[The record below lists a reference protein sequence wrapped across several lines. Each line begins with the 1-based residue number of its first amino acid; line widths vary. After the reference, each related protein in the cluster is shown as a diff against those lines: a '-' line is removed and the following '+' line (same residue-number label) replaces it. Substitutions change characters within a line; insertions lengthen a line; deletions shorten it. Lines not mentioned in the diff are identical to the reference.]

1 MWKKVLNFYYTI
13 RESPSLV
20 KGVIKEMEIGKKM
33 LGRSMGLVLK
43 VIENCG
49 GKIVEKNKN

>member
-1 MWKKVLNFYYTI
+1 LNFYYTI
-13 RESPSLV
+13 REFPDLV
-20 KGVIKEMEIGKKM
+20 KGIIKEMEIGKKM

-49 GKIVEKNKN
+49 GKIVEKNKK